1 MIIFLCETKYIKQVS
16 SWTESCTKSRIYLY
30 CVGFRFK
37 GQCHNLNIMANKL
50 VFFVDDD
57 KMILNLL
64 EYTFKSR
71 QGIDVKTF
79 FSGEECLQNMH
90 LKPDLIVLDHLFP
103 KNKGQMSGM
112 ETLKK
117 LKEADKKVTVI
128 VLSAQQDEK
137 LIPEFLKN
145 GAKKYISK
153 DEYFIDELIE
163 SIESGV

>member
-1 MIIFLCETKYIKQVS
+1 
-16 SWTESCTKSRIYLY
+16 
-30 CVGFRFK
+30 
-37 GQCHNLNIMANKL
+37 MADKL

-103 KNKGQMSGM
+103 TNKGQMSGM

-137 LIPEFLKN
+137 LIPEFMKN

>member
-1 MIIFLCETKYIKQVS
+1 MV
-16 SWTESCTKSRIYLY
+16 
-30 CVGFRFK
+30 
-37 GQCHNLNIMANKL
+37 NKL
-50 VFFVDDD
+50 IFFVDDD

-71 QGIDVKTF
+71 QGIEVKTF

-103 KNKGQMSGM
+103 ENKGQMSGM

-117 LKEADKKVTVI
+117 VKETDKEVTVI

-145 GAKKYISK
+145 GAKTYISK
-153 DEYFIDELIE
+153 DDYFIDDLIE
-163 SIESGV
+163 SIESEVDT

>member
-1 MIIFLCETKYIKQVS
+1 MV
-16 SWTESCTKSRIYLY
+16 
-30 CVGFRFK
+30 
-37 GQCHNLNIMANKL
+37 NKL
-50 VFFVDDD
+50 IFFVDDD

-103 KNKGQMSGM
+103 ENKGQMSGM
-112 ETLKK
+112 ETLIKV
-117 LKEADKKVTVI
+117 KEADNKVTVI

-153 DEYFIDELIE
+153 DDYFIDDLIE
-163 SIESGV
+163 SIESEVET